1 MLIHT
6 TWHKDVPFEG
16 TLAGKPFNNA
26 DFVKAFEAAYG
37 VEPDEDSAIPFA
49 VCQGIE
55 QAITGAGSTDNAKM
69 GEWLHA
75 RTKDDPVRTVLGR
88 FSWDEVGLPVEKS
101 HIMTQWQGGQLKFVY
116 PEGRI
121 RRRRTVQLPEGRVL
135 TSPVQ
140 WGRTAASHPDCRM
153 QTRWKVRRMLEV
165 KNLCKHYGGIRAV
178 DGATFTVEKGSI
190 TALIGPNG
198 AGKTTAF
205 NCISRTV
212 APTSGEVWLDG
223 QRIDHLR
230 PHKVTAKGLSRTFQ
244 ISRNLSDMT
253 VIENVIVQSRVD
265 GIARAVRAGDVSRE
279 EKDKAMSIL
288 DFLGITRI
296 AYEDGNNLS
305 YGQKKLM
312 DFAALLMSDPKIIL
326 LDEPAGGVNPSLL
339 EEIVGHIQ
347 ALNARGLTVLIV
359 EHNMDLIMR
368 LSHRVVVMAQG
379 QVICDGTPDV
389 VRKDPQVLDAYLGGV
404 LDQEAA

>member
-1 MLIHT
+1 
-6 TWHKDVPFEG
+6 
-16 TLAGKPFNNA
+16 
-26 DFVKAFEAAYG
+26 
-37 VEPDEDSAIPFA
+37 
-49 VCQGIE
+49 
-55 QAITGAGSTDNAKM
+55 
-69 GEWLHA
+69 
-75 RTKDDPVRTVLGR
+75 
-88 FSWDEVGLPVEKS
+88 
-101 HIMTQWQGGQLKFVY
+101 
-116 PEGRI
+116 
-121 RRRRTVQLPEGRVL
+121 
-135 TSPVQ
+135 
-140 WGRTAASHPDCRM
+140 
-153 QTRWKVRRMLEV
+153 MLEV

-178 DGATFTVEKGSI
+178 DGATFNVERGSI

-265 GIARAVRAGDVSRE
+265 GLAGLFKPAMSRDE
-279 EKDKAMSIL
+279 RDKAMSIL

-312 DFAALLMSDPKIIL
+312 DLAALLMSDPKIIL
-326 LDEPAGGVNPSLL
+326 LDEPAGGVNPTLL

-379 QVICDGTPDV
+379 RVICDGTPDV
-389 VRKDPQVLDAYLGGV
+389 VRRDPQVLDAYLGGV
-404 LDQEAA
+404 LDQEVA